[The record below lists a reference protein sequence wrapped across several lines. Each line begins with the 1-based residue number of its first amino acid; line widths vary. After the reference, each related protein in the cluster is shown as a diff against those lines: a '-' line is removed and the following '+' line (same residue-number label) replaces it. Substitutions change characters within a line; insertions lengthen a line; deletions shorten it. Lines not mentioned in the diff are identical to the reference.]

1 MDKMSMVIAK
11 NNAKEGEIQKPRVL
25 NTTEH
30 TFEKNDPLC
39 DVPMTQKPLRVLKK
53 VSHDEFSMTW
63 FHQAFQACLLPPSP
77 PQGLNFVVLHP

>member
-1 MDKMSMVIAK
+1 MSMVIAK

-30 TFEKNDPLC
+30 NFEKNDPLC

-53 VSHDEFSMTW
+53 VSHDEFSMT
-63 FHQAFQACLLPPSP
+63 
-77 PQGLNFVVLHP
+77 